1 MMRQYKDMKE
11 RYRDAI
17 LFFRLG
23 DFYEMFFEDAV
34 MVSRLLNLTLT
45 KRHTAPMCGI
55 PFHALDSYLGRL
67 TRLGKKVA
75 ICEQLSDPN
84 LPGIVER
91 DVIRVVTPGTT
102 FDERILDQK
111 SNRFIISVA
120 FVGEKVKDR
129 TIGLAICDLTT
140 GLFQVSVPKNL
151 EELSDEIFRLKPA
164 ECVIDAAEK
173 SLPDFLKQFE
183 RLPVFPHQF
192 WDEPR
197 EYLAKHFSVKN
208 LEGFGIENLD
218 EAILAAALLL
228 NYLKETQKSDLKH
241 LSPPQLTAR
250 TDEMILDE
258 TAIRNLELVESMR
271 EGKREGSL
279 LAVIDMTR
287 TSMGGRT
294 LRQWLLHP
302 LHDKNKIEQRLSA
315 VSEILN
321 DFDLKTRLPEIF
333 SNVLDV
339 ERLLSRLSVG
349 AGNARDALGI
359 AISFNAFAPSKEIL
373 KNAKGD
379 TLQSLF
385 TRLTKLTALD
395 NLRETI
401 LKTIVENPPLSL
413 REGGLIRDGINS
425 ELDELRKISSEG
437 KGFLERLQQTEIK
450 RTGINSL

>member
-1 MMRQYKDMKE
+1 M
-11 RYRDAI
+11 
-17 LFFRLG
+17 
-23 DFYEMFFEDAV
+23 
-34 MVSRLLNLTLT
+34 
-45 KRHTAPMCGI
+45 
-55 PFHALDSYLGRL
+55 
-67 TRLGKKVA
+67 
-75 ICEQLSDPN
+75 
-84 LPGIVER
+84 
-91 DVIRVVTPGTT
+91 
-102 FDERILDQK
+102 
-111 SNRFIISVA
+111 
-120 FVGEKVKDR
+120 
-129 TIGLAICDLTT
+129 
-140 GLFQVSVPKNL
+140 
-151 EELSDEIFRLKPA
+151 
-164 ECVIDAAEK
+164 IDAAEK

-437 KGFLERLQQTEIK
+437 KGFWSVYSKLKLNARELIRLKCVLIRFSDIILKLQKQICISHPADYIRKQTLVNAERFITPELK
-450 RTGINSL
+450 RI